1 MFDFFNKKEVDD
13 PALLE
18 QIIKDGVDYAA
29 ERFSSILM
37 QDFLTT
43 SSLAYGFV
51 MQELDGARQGND
63 LSIAFVK
70 NSGVAESEYKD
81 SLNHDTP
88 ELDISQEWMQ
98 LLTSKLYP
106 RMDVIVPLRLGIVK
120 CVMEK
125 YNIGE
130 NQLTQDIIE
139 KSIDMHLKDAK
150 VDVVA
155 IVKNSQVV
163 YINEHLNRL
172 FTSSSTGKFDGRVVK
187 FNFRGIQDN
196 SSVDV
201 FVAFNE
207 QDAYTLFTLNFGRD
221 DKFNDVSQAL
231 IGYFKDIGIASSL
244 FSAHTDYATQQ
255 EYAYKLFNEGSGY
268 YMINNSRTKTYTINW
283 DGMTEG

>member
-63 LSIAFVK
+63 LSIEFVK

-81 SLNHDTP
+81 SLNQNTP
-88 ELDISQEWMQ
+88 ELDLSQEWMQ

-130 NQLTQDIIE
+130 TSLTQNTIE
-139 KSIDMHLKDAK
+139 KSIDMHLKDAE

-187 FNFRGIQDN
+187 FNFRGTQD

-207 QDAYTLFTLNFGRD
+207 QDAYTLFTLNFGRN
-221 DKFNDVSQAL
+221 DKFNYVSQAL
-231 IGYFKDIGIASSL
+231 IRYFNEIDIASSL
-244 FSAHTDYATQQ
+244 FSAHTEYATQQ

-283 DGMTEG
+283 NGLTEGS

>member
-1 MFDFFNKKEVDD
+1 MFDFLNKKEVED
-13 PALLE
+13 PALLK

-37 QDFLTT
+37 QDYLTT

-63 LSIAFVK
+63 LSIEFVK
-70 NSGVAESEYKD
+70 NSGVAESEYKG
-81 SLNHDTP
+81 SLNNDTP
-88 ELDISQEWMQ
+88 ELDIAQEWMQ
-98 LLTSKLYP
+98 MLTSKLYP

-120 CVMEK
+120 GVMKK
-125 YNIGE
+125 YNIGS
-130 NQLTQDIIE
+130 NQLTQNTIE
-139 KSIDMHLKDAK
+139 KSIDMHLKDAE

-155 IVKNSQVV
+155 IVKNSHVV

-172 FTSSSTGKFDGRVVK
+172 SISSSTGKFDGRVVK
-187 FNFRGIQDN
+187 FNFRGIQDS

-207 QDAYTLFTLNFGRD
+207 QDAYTLFTLNLGRD
-221 DKFNDVSQAL
+221 ERFNYVSQAL

-255 EYAYKLFNEGSGY
+255 EYAYKLFNEGSSY